1 MKKISA
7 VILIFF
13 LVSFRHPFYLSVT
26 DLKYNVKEKALQGSL
41 KIFVNDLEGTLKK
54 IKKQTVDLVNIK
66 DTTETETILKNYL
79 TSHISL
85 KVNGKDRPFDLIGF
99 EREEEALWIYVEF
112 KKCELPKK
120 VELQNTIL
128 FEHLS
133 DQTNIV
139 HISVNSIKKSL
150 KATCPDKNF
159 VFEFQ

>member
-1 MKKISA
+1 
-7 VILIFF
+7 
-13 LVSFRHPFYLSVT
+13 
-26 DLKYNVKEKALQGSL
+26 
-41 KIFVNDLEGTLKK
+41 
-54 IKKQTVDLVNIK
+54 
-66 DTTETETILKNYL
+66 
-79 TSHISL
+79 
-85 KVNGKDRPFDLIGF
+85 VNGKDRPFDLIGF

>member
-85 KVNGKDRPFDLIGF
+85 KVNGNDRPFDLI
-99 EREEEALWIYVEF
+99 
-112 KKCELPKK
+112 
-120 VELQNTIL
+120 
-128 FEHLS
+128 
-133 DQTNIV
+133 
-139 HISVNSIKKSL
+139 
-150 KATCPDKNF
+150 
-159 VFEFQ
+159 